1 MVRPQIILAIP
12 LVGQRFSAGISIDHL
27 FCFSLRNIF
36 EITISRLVTF
46 DRTETSECEELR
58 RKEERE
64 EVEWEEWD
72 EDW

>member
-12 LVGQRFSAGISIDHL
+12 LVGQKFFAGISIDNL
-27 FCFSLRNIF
+27 FCWSEKHIF
-36 EITISRLVTF
+36 RLVTF

>member
-1 MVRPQIILAIP
+1 MIIFSVNSVRNIIK
-12 LVGQRFSAGISIDHL
+12 ISI
-27 FCFSLRNIF
+27 F
-36 EITISRLVTF
+36 RLVTF

>member
-1 MVRPQIILAIP
+1 MII
-12 LVGQRFSAGISIDHL
+12 FSVSV
-27 FCFSLRNIF
+27 RNIF
-36 EITISRLVTF
+36 EIAIFRLVTF